1 MRPKILLLDEPHPK
15 ARAIMEEVAECI
27 PDSRLEHEDI
37 PYQMIYTQLTP
48 IETNVPVFC
57 PCTGIDHVKAPK
69 VIYLDEHWKQNEGQQ
84 VTSTAEHTMGLLLR
98 LAKKLKIQLS
108 GKTIGI
114 IGMGRIGSM
123 MYNYAKAFGMKII
136 IYDLSYDYNLSNS
149 CIFEELLQ
157 ESDVITIHV
166 PLYKDTI
173 NMIGWDELKIV
184 KSTCFLVNTSR
195 QAVVNIEAVKWS
207 LQNNKISGYADDF
220 KDETDLTKYGA
231 IQTNHVAG
239 NSIEARQMT
248 DEYIAKKVVQYIKD
262 MV

>member
-1 MRPKILLLDEPHPK
+1 
-15 ARAIMEEVAECI
+15 MEEVAECI

-69 VIYLDEHWKQNEGQQ
+69 VIYLDEQWRSTYGKN

-98 LAKKLKIQLS
+98 LAKKAKIQLN
-108 GKTIGI
+108 GKKIGI
-114 IGMGRIGSM
+114 IGYGRIGQM
-123 MYNYAKAFGMKII
+123 TAKYAEAFDMKVKYCDNFTRDNKNVI
-136 IYDLSYDYNLSNS
+136 DFMNS
-149 CIFEELLQ
+149 FKTLLC
-157 ESDVITIHV
+157 DVITIHV
-166 PLYKDTI
+166 PLNEKTKGMINAKDFSVMAGDTKTLLI
-173 NMIGWDELKIV
+173 N
-184 KSTCFLVNTSR
+184 TAR
-195 QAVVNIEAVKWS
+195 QQIINIDDLIPY
-207 LQNNKISGYADDF
+207 LQNEEIYYADDF
-220 KDETDLTKYGA
+220 KNEIDLTEYGA

-239 NSIEARQMT
+239 NSIEARQLT